1 MVGLKPISRAAVSV
15 AALSWIGLTAV
26 AQELVYTPVNPS
38 FGGDSFNSAHLLG
51 IANAQNDYKDPESTT
66 GGNTQADQF
75 LRQLQSRLLS
85 SLAAQVNDAI
95 FGENPQDSGTITF
108 GDQTITFVRLLD
120 SVALTITDSTTGA
133 VTEISIPLLDQTSQG
148 DPAGQIALLLGGSG
162 GDLSVPAPDSQNE
175 AGSLD
180 DLGGLI
186 TGEGDLVP
194 GGG

>member
-1 MVGLKPISRAAVSV
+1 MVGLKTLSRTAVAV
-15 AALSWIGLTAV
+15 AAIGWIGFAAS

-38 FGGDSFNSAHLLG
+38 FGGDSFNSSHLLG
-51 IANAQNDYKDPESTT
+51 IANAQNDYKDPDSETT
-66 GGNTQADQF
+66 GNTQIDQF

-120 SVALTITDSTTGA
+120 SVALTITDTTTGA
-133 VTEISIPLLDQTSQG
+133 VTEISIPLLGQTSQS
-148 DPAGQIALLLGGSG
+148 DASGQIALILGG
-162 GDLSVPAPDSQNE
+162 GDLSASSAETPSDG
-175 AGSLD
+175 GSLN
-180 DLGGLI
+180 DLDGLL
-186 TGEGDLVP
+186 TGQGDLVP

>member
-1 MVGLKPISRAAVSV
+1 MVGLKTLSRTAVAV
-15 AALSWIGLTAV
+15 AAIGWIGIAAS

-38 FGGDSFNSAHLLG
+38 FGGDSFNSSHLLG
-51 IANAQNDYKDPESTT
+51 IANAQNDYKDPDSETT
-66 GGNTQADQF
+66 GNTQIDQF

-120 SVALTITDSTTGA
+120 SVALTITDTTTGA
-133 VTEISIPLLDQTSQG
+133 VTEISIPLLGQTSQS
-148 DPAGQIALLLGGSG
+148 DASGQIALILGG
-162 GDLSVPAPDSQNE
+162 GDLSASSAETPSDG
-175 AGSLD
+175 GSLN
-180 DLGGLI
+180 DLDGLL
-186 TGEGDLVP
+186 TGQGDLVP

>member
-1 MVGLKPISRAAVSV
+1 MVGLIRIPRAAILAAAFVSSGF
-15 AALSWIGLTAV
+15 AAS

-51 IANAQNDYKDPESTT
+51 IANAQNDYKDPNATTT
-66 GGNTQADQF
+66 GNSQIDQF

-95 FGENPQDSGTITF
+95 FGDNPQESGTITF

-133 VTEISIPLLDQTSQG
+133 VTEISIPLLGQTTG
-148 DPAGQIALLLGGSG
+148 DTSGQILGLLGAS
-162 GDLSVPAPDSQNE
+162 GDLSSTGTEPDPLTGL
-175 AGSLD
+175 GSL
-180 DLGGLI
+180 
-186 TGEGDLVP
+186 TGEGDLTP
-194 GGG
+194 GGF

>member
-1 MVGLKPISRAAVSV
+1 MKVGLKAIIRP
-15 AALSWIGLTAV
+15 ALALALMGCAGFSAS

-51 IANAQNDYKDPESTT
+51 IANAQNDYKDPESTQT
-66 GGNTQADQF
+66 GNSQVDQF

-95 FGENPQDSGTITF
+95 FGENPQESGTITF

-120 SVALTITDSTTGA
+120 SVALTITDTATGA
-133 VTEISIPLLDQTSQG
+133 ITEISIPLLGQATGEAAGQLSG
-148 DPAGQIALLLGGSG
+148 ILGANSELSSPPAGNSLSDFESLL
-162 GDLSVPAPDSQNE
+162 
-175 AGSLD
+175 
-180 DLGGLI
+180 
-186 TGEGDLVP
+186 TGQGDLVP